1 MVKKNKFPFLFK
13 GTTAS
18 AVTSPWPCSN
28 SPKTLSFRANA
39 DTNLYKTINSA
50 YLDDNATPDSFF
62 SIRRDEF
69 PDESAVI
76 GGLRSD
82 RLFFDPGETSSILE
96 EAAKAEAFPY
106 GDGVRVMA
114 MDSND
119 PFLDFR
125 SSMAEMVEAHG
136 LKSWG
141 CLEELL
147 TCYLRFNEKDNH
159 GYIVGAFVDLL
170 IHLSLREASESER
183 IDDQC
188 SAHYSFTSP
197 LSFSSST
204 ATYSSI
210 SPGLSTLEN
219 DDEVSAPDASSECFS
234 DQNLVTR
241 SV

>member
-18 AVTSPWPCSN
+18 AVASPWPCAN

-50 YLDDNATPDSFF
+50 YLDGNAFPDSFF
-62 SIRRDEF
+62 SIRR
-69 PDESAVI
+69 DESAVI

-82 RLFFDPGETSSILE
+82 RLFFDPGETSSIL
-96 EAAKAEAFPY
+96 AEAFPY
-106 GDGVRVMA
+106 GERVRVMA

-147 TCYLRFNEKDNH
+147 TCYLRVNEKANH

-170 IHLSLREASESER
+170 IHLSLREASET
-183 IDDQC
+183 DDQC

-210 SPGLSTLEN
+210 SPALEN

-234 DQNLVTR
+234 DQNIVA
-241 SV
+241 SS